1 MVCTRVFTNSL
12 TSPLGNTCTLH
23 SWPEKPSVK
32 GGHIFQSQGCMHLP
46 HLVKKAPCHL
56 WRAPAA
62 GEWVHSS
69 LSGGNPP
76 PRDWPWS
83 KYALFTES
91 WAGPPDQSQRMR
103 VHAPSDHL
111 KSCAGGQ
118 GVYAHDDTIWH
129 HDIICDL
136 GMEPPSVCICPGTNP
151 NANSVL
157 ISIWA
162 NALQGL
168 MSIILSKLINLLIV
182 QLVIACNCHL
192 WRYNLTTFTSKKL
205 SDFQASQLSFCYLFP
220 QCLSSIVFS
229 LFSAWFSS
237 LWHSIIHPV

>member
-1 MVCTRVFTNSL
+1 MHPSQLARKAFREGRTHISVT
-12 TSPLGNTCTLH
+12 GLH
-23 SWPEKPSVK
+23 APST
-32 GGHIFQSQGCMHLP
+32 F
-46 HLVKKAPCHL
+46 
-56 WRAPAA
+56 
-62 GEWVHSS
+62 GEEGS
-69 LSGGNPP
+69 LSLVEGACSWGMSALFVVRWEHPP
-76 PRDWPWS
+76 PDWPWS
-83 KYALFTES
+83 KYALLTES

-129 HDIICDL
+129 HDVICDL

-229 LFSAWFSS
+229 LFSAWSSS
-237 LWHSIIHPV
+237 L